1 MPTPTIRNASVC
13 VCVCV
18 ERGARAHVHTD
29 SRESR
34 TSVAWRRETRRST
47 RPRVEIGLQSWF
59 HLVGTRITW
68 RNFSSCLDDQQ
79 RDIYPDSVRCFVLS
93 LSLSF
98 SLSLS
103 LSVSFFRFTLPRR
116 CKTRVRN
123 VFSSFRLNRAVRHNL
138 REIFASKPT

>member
-1 MPTPTIRNASVC
+1 MPTNPPRSGIRLCVC

-18 ERGARAHVHTD
+18 CRERRAHVHTD

-79 RDIYPDSVRCFVLS
+79 RDIYPDFVRCF
-93 LSLSF
+93 SLSF

-103 LSVSFFRFTLPRR
+103 LFPSVSFSFVSR
-116 CKTRVRN
+116 CRDDVILFPP
-123 VFSSFRLNRAVRHNL
+123 VESCS
-138 REIFASKPT
+138 AS